1 MSQASEPHTS
11 PLSQPVLVASLP
23 DTGSTFRVEPDEA
36 ARAALAREFG
46 IPAIS
51 AFKAKVTLVPGSRGC
66 VRAEGR
72 VEAVVRQV
80 CVVTLEEFDTSVSEE
95 IDVTFAPEDQLP
107 EIRPGAEIDVSELD
121 LPDPLV
127 DGTVDVGAVAAEF
140 LALALDPYPRK
151 PGAEFK
157 RVEELPD
164 EQLSPFA
171 ALAKLRD
178 GDKE

>member
-1 MSQASEPHTS
+1 MTDTS
-11 PLSQPVLVASLP
+11 PLSHPVLVASLP

-36 ARAALAREFG
+36 ARAALARDFG
-46 IPAIS
+46 IPAIP
-51 AFKAKVTLVPGSRGC
+51 ALKARVTLIPGSRRT

-72 VEAVVRQV
+72 VDAVVRQV
-80 CVVTLEEFDTSVSEE
+80 CVVTLEEFDSSVSEE
-95 IDVTFAPEDQLP
+95 IEVTFAPEDQLP

-127 DGTVDVGAVAAEF
+127 DGTVDVGAVVAEF

-151 PGAEFK
+151 PGVEFK
-157 RVEELPD
+157 VVEELSD
-164 EQLSPFA
+164 EQASPFS
-171 ALAKLRD
+171 ALSKLRD